1 MPTKSVREMTRRERR
16 RHSLSGKTFRSM
28 LLVCSI
34 LSALAILFGYVLF
47 SSTVNREFRTR
58 TWQISKTAANLIEK
72 RTMRREAEE
81 VLRVYDELGEQCVNA
96 NYSFESMAEYG
107 EIQRVL
113 TELRHEGDAIAAYV
127 AALDRENNRMI
138 MILDSDDTD
147 TYCPPGTTFEYL
159 PGEINDWINGSAT
172 GMFDSVYGVD
182 PMPSVIN
189 RSDDYGFRCTAGT
202 KLFDAGGY
210 PVFAFVDTDMN
221 AATRASR
228 LFLLQ
233 YVLLLVCTALISA
246 YVAMRRMRKNMI
258 QPINALAEAA
268 AGYTK
273 DRIDD
278 HRTGAHFSKVN
289 VATGDEIE
297 NLSLAMKDMEQEL
310 GYYVQSLTKVTA
322 EKERIGAELDIA
334 SKIQVGML
342 PCIFPA
348 FPERKEFDIFAAM
361 HTAKEVGGDF
371 YDFFLIDDDHLALV
385 MADVSGK
392 GVPAALFMMASKILI
407 KNNAGMVRTSPGQVL
422 ERVNHQICQ
431 NNSGELFVTTWL
443 GILELSTGRLK
454 AANAGHEYPLIR
466 KRGGPFRMFNDYHG
480 FVLGGMDG
488 MRYKEYE
495 LTFAP
500 GDELFLYTDGVTEA
514 TNASGEL
521 FGSKRLLKTLE
532 DVGDGVPDAVLPMV
546 KTAIDDFVG
555 DAPQFDDITMLCM
568 KYLGPQAKKITIE
581 ADAAKLPEVLAFI
594 DAELEAADCPMKPQM
609 QIDVAVEEIF
619 VNIASYAYNPGSGI
633 AVIGIQVKDGVAEIT
648 FADSG
653 IPYDPLAREDPDVS
667 LPAEEREIG
676 GLGVYLVKQTMDD
689 VRYEYRDGQ
698 NLLTIVKKL

>member
-228 LFLLQ
+228 IFLLQ

>member
-28 LLVCSI
+28 LLVCAV
-34 LSALAILFGYVLF
+34 LSALAIVFGYVLF
-47 SSTVNREFRTR
+47 SSTVNREYRTR
-58 TWQISKTAANLIEK
+58 TWQISKTAASLIEK

-81 VLRVYDELGEQCVNA
+81 VLRVYRETGEKCA
-96 NYSFESMAEYG
+96 DTDFAFTHLAEFG
-107 EIQRVL
+107 ETQRVL
-113 TELRHEGDAIAAYV
+113 TDLRHEGDAIAAYV
-127 AALDRENNRMI
+127 AALDRESNRMI
-138 MILDSDDTD
+138 MILDSDETD
-147 TYCPPGTTFEYL
+147 TFCPPGTLFSYL
-159 PGEINDWINGSAT
+159 PGEINDWINGSAS

-189 RSDDYGFRCTAGT
+189 RSDAYGFRCTAAT
-202 KLFDAGGY
+202 PLFEIEGY

-221 AATRASR
+221 TARRAGHI
-228 LFLLQ
+228 FLSQ
-233 YVLLLVCTALISA
+233 YVLLLFGAALISA
-246 YVAMRRMRKNMI
+246 FFAIRNMRKNMVG
-258 QPINALAEAA
+258 PINELAEAA
-268 AGYTK
+268 EAYTK
-273 DRIDD
+273 DRVDD
-278 HRTGAHFSKVN
+278 HRTGAHFARVDIS
-289 VATGDEIE
+289 TGDEIE

-310 GYYVQSLTKVTA
+310 GDYVLSLTRATA
-322 EKERIGAELDIA
+322 EKERIGVELNIA
-334 SKIQVGML
+334 SQIQEGMI
-342 PCIFPA
+342 PNIFPP
-348 FPERKEFDIFAAM
+348 FPEREEFDIYAAM

-392 GVPAALFMMASKILI
+392 GVPAALFMMASKIII
-407 KNNAGMVRTSPGQVL
+407 KSSAMLARTSPAQIL
-422 ERVNHQICQ
+422 ERVNHTLCQ
-431 NNSGELFVTTWL
+431 NNSAKMFVTTWL
-443 GILELSTGRLK
+443 GILEISTGRLT
-454 AANAGHEYPLIR
+454 ASNAGHEYPTVR
-466 KRGGPFRMFNDYHG
+466 KDGAPFQLFRDPHG

-488 MRYKEYE
+488 MRYRDYE
-495 LTFAP
+495 ITFAP
-500 GDELFLYTDGVTEA
+500 GDALFVYTDGVTEA
-514 TNASGEL
+514 TDDAGTL
-521 FGSKRLLKTLE
+521 FGTERMLQALNKA
-532 DVGDGVPDAVLPMV
+532 GDGGPQDVLHAVKCEIDAF
-546 KTAIDDFVG
+546 TG
-555 DAPQFDDITMLCM
+555 DAPQFDDITMLCI
-568 KYLGPQAKKITIE
+568 KYLGPQAKKLTIK

-667 LPAEEREIG
+667 LPAEKREIG